1 MKYYED
7 LQALTEAERKAPFN
21 FVVAAI
27 EDYKRSARYKDA
39 LIAYDYFRKRNVT
52 ITKYKKLLYTISGE
66 AVPDNYSANFKFI
79 NAFFPKF
86 VKQENAFL
94 LGDGVTFND
103 NNTKDALGGDDFD
116 GQLYAAG
123 EAALWGACAYMFF
136 NLDHVDVFN
145 ALEFVP
151 LVSVEDDAL
160 HAGIRFWRIDKD
172 HPLMA
177 VLYEEDGYT
186 KLIYPNGEKP
196 RILAPKRPYKITV
209 SESAVDGVEVQ
220 SGENYPGFPIVPLW
234 ANKEHQSELTGL
246 REKIDGYDLI
256 QSGFAN
262 DLDDASMIYWI
273 VNGAEDMDEEDLTK
287 FINQIKRV
295 HAAVIND
302 ESAKAEAHTVDLP
315 YAAREAGLAN
325 IRDSLYDDAMALDTK
340 QITAGNITAT
350 AINAAYE
357 NLDLKCDGFEYC
369 VTNAIKGLLKLVDI
383 EDSPTYHRRKT
394 TNQSEI
400 TGMVLSAAEYLDDET
415 VLKKLPFINI
425 DEVEDILIKKDKEE
439 AGRFDD
445 VEDGC
450 DGQGEE

>member
-7 LQALTEAERKAPFN
+7 LQALTEAERKAPFD

-27 EDYKRSARYKDA
+27 EDYKRSDMYNDA

-52 ITKYKKLLYTISGE
+52 IMKYQKILFTLSGE
-66 AVPDNYSANFKFI
+66 AVPNNYSANFKFI

-94 LGDGVTFND
+94 LGDGVTFNHD
-103 NNTKDALGGDDFD
+103 ATKNALGGDDFD

-151 LVSVEDDAL
+151 LVSVEDGAL
-160 HAGIRFWRIDKD
+160 HAGIRFWCIDKN
-172 HPLMA
+172 HPLTA

-186 KLIYPNGEKP
+186 KIIYPIDDKP
-196 RILAPKRPYKITV
+196 RILQEKRPYKLNI
-209 SESAVDGVEVQ
+209 SESEADGAEIQ
-220 SGENYPGFPIVPLW
+220 SGENYPSFPIVPLW
-234 ANKEHQSELTGL
+234 GNKEHQTELTGL

-273 VNGAEDMDEEDLTK
+273 VSGAEDMDEKDLTK
-287 FINQIKRV
+287 FLNQIKRV
-295 HAAVIND
+295 KAAVIN
-302 ESAKAEAHTVDLP
+302 EENAKAEAHTVDIP
-315 YAAREAGLAN
+315 YEAREAGLSN
-325 IRDSLYDDAMALDTK
+325 LRDSLYDDAMALDTK
-340 QITAGNITAT
+340 KITAGNITAT
-350 AINAAYE
+350 AINSAYE

-369 VTNAIKGLLKLVDI
+369 VTDAIKALMKLIDV

-394 TNQSEI
+394 TNQAEVTS
-400 TGMVLSAAEYLDDET
+400 MVLSAAEYLDDET

-445 VEDGC
+445 VEDGY
-450 DGQGEE
+450 DGQGEK